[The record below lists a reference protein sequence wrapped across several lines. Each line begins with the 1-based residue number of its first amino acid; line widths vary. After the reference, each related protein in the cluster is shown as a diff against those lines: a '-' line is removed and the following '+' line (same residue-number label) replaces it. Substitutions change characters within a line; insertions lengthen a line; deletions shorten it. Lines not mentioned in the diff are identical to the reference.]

1 MTVGIVWI
9 RDDFRLENN
18 SALIHA
24 SKNHDTVSAIYIFNK
39 EFFDNKREAQKWW
52 ISKSLE
58 SFGKNLN
65 IYNINLEIIISK
77 EVDFFSKLKGKNI
90 NLYWNKVYEPQHL
103 NLDRKIIEMLN
114 KNKIHYKLFKG
125 NVLNE
130 YQSIT
135 KKDGTPFKVFSP
147 FWRHAEQIY
156 LDKVPSDSSK
166 IQKVKSKKNIF
177 NSKNTFV
184 DILPN
189 KNWYKKFDNYWN
201 VSEEE
206 SHVQLKKFLKERLSK
221 YGNDRDF
228 PSLNGSSKLSPYI
241 RNGQINVNTIWQ
253 KCSKVNKNI
262 GVRKYLNEL
271 GWREFSHSLLNY
283 FPQLLHLHL

>member
-1 MTVGIVWI
+1 M
-9 RDDFRLENN
+9 
-18 SALIHA
+18 IHA

-90 NLYWNKVYEPQHL
+90 NLYWNKVYEPQQL
-103 NLDRKIIEMLN
+103 NLDRKIIEMLDN
-114 KNKIHYKLFKG
+114 NKIHYKLFKG

-206 SHVQLKKFLKERLSK
+206 SHVQLKNFLKERISK

-241 RNGQINVNTIWQ
+241 
-253 KCSKVNKNI
+253 
-262 GVRKYLNEL
+262 L
-271 GWREFSHSLLNY
+271 SLI
-283 FPQLLHLHL
+283 HI